1 MIDIEKTAEELV
13 KKTYSSQYDEILGE
27 EVFHH
32 SKRVCHISLLIAEEY
47 GFDLQKKIDIA
58 MGALLH
64 DVGKSYVNPNILYKA
79 DKLTKDDRMIIECHP
94 QLGYI
99 VLKNLGF
106 NDNVTDIVHYHHER
120 LDASGYPERLSGN
133 KINICTQIVSIAD
146 VFDALTTKRV
156 YHQKRSVDQAFE
168 IMKQQKGLNQIAI
181 SILEEIMYKQ
191 KKCK

>member
-1 MIDIEKTAEELV
+1 
-13 KKTYSSQYDEILGE
+13 
-27 EVFHH
+27 
-32 SKRVCHISLLIAEEY
+32 
-47 GFDLQKKIDIA
+47 
-58 MGALLH
+58 
-64 DVGKSYVNPNILYKA
+64 
-79 DKLTKDDRMIIECHP
+79 MIIECHP

-156 YHQKRSVDQAFE
+156 YHQKRSADQAFE

-181 SILEEIMYKQ
+181 FILEEIMHKQ
-191 KKCK
+191 KM